1 MKVAECLF
9 NPKRDIDEVI
19 QEGYLEIRDCL
30 EHGIVPGD
38 MSLADDEEGNG
49 IEDPSKIAGH
59 VHDVFHAERER
70 SRLSKS
76 AAAAAAAPSEPEKV
90 TES

>member
-1 MKVAECLF
+1 MKVSDCIF
-9 NPKRDIDEVI
+9 DPKRDIDEVI

-38 MSLADDEEGNG
+38 LSLTDDDEGNG
-49 IEDPSKIAGH
+49 IEDPSRIAGH
-59 VHDVFHAERER
+59 VRDVFHAERER

-76 AAAAAAAPSEPEKV
+76 APAAPSEPEKV